1 VLLGVTVDD
10 SLSAA
15 LAAAGVGSGDPK
27 EGVDSGT
34 DAHRLT
40 SGGVNTDRHRL
51 TSLVRALEA
60 LGQV

>member
-1 VLLGVTVDD
+1 MTVDD

-15 LAAAGVGSGDPK
+15 LAAAGVGGGDTK
-27 EGVDSGT
+27 EGVDSGP
-34 DAHRLT
+34 DAHRLA

-60 LGQV
+60 IGQV